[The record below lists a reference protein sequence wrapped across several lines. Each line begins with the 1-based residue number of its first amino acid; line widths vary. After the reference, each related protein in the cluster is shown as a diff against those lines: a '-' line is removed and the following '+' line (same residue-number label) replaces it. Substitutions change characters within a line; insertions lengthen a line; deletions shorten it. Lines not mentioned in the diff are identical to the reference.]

1 MNEIVSR
8 DSDLLVLVDSDDNV
22 IGLRD
27 KLSCHEGRGVL
38 HRAISVFLFDANG
51 RMLLQQRHEDKL
63 LWGGY
68 WSNSCCTHP
77 FHNEPSTTAAKRRV
91 REELGLDVEVDYV
104 YKFEYRAE
112 WGTAYSEHELCSVFV
127 GRVDVD
133 PEVNPTEIQ
142 DWRWAEPATL
152 DSTLHEEQSK
162 FTPWL
167 KLEWE
172 ELRKR
177 GHPL

>member
-1 MNEIVSR
+1 MSEVVSR
-8 DSDLLVLVDSDDNV
+8 DSDLLVLVDSEDNV

-27 KLSCHEGRGVL
+27 KLGCHIGRGVL

-51 RMLLQQRHEDKL
+51 NMLLQQRHQDKL

-77 FHNEPSTTAAKRRV
+77 FHNEPSSTAAKRRV

-104 YKFEYRAE
+104 YKFEYRAA
-112 WGTAYSEHELCSVFV
+112 WGTDYSEHELCSVFV
-127 GRVDVD
+127 GRVEVD

-142 DWRWAEPATL
+142 DWRWEKPETM
-152 DSTLHEEQSK
+152 DSRLHDEQSK